1 MTPVSDRS
9 WGLAEGGTNKTS
21 ATNGANHDR
30 SRLDRLRCEL
40 DHRQCEPASCIKSW
54 DRLDRGSTSPR
65 AEPASSR
72 LCPIMVW
79 IIPRH
84 LPACARP

>member
-40 DHRQCEPASCIKSW
+40 DHRRCELGPA
-54 DRLDRGSTSPR
+54 L
-65 AEPASSR
+65 ALHA
-72 LCPIMVW
+72 LCPPVF
-79 IIPRH
+79 PRNAH
-84 LPACARP
+84 PGA